1 MMYLQESA
9 MTTPTT
15 SAVTPTADKT
25 GQMYKWTLRFEE
37 VSEEVVFSG
46 RVAFSTAGVLGGVV
60 GHRSFKV
67 HGKSFAI
74 VAFWR
79 FIQ

>member
-1 MMYLQESA
+1 

-25 GQMYKWTLRFEE
+25 GQTYKWTLRFEE

-46 RVAFSTAGVLGGVV
+46 RVAFSVVV
-60 GHRSFKV
+60 GH
-67 HGKSFAI
+67 KSFREHGEKFAM

>member
-1 MMYLQESA
+1 

-25 GQMYKWTLRFEE
+25 GQTYKWTLRLEE
-37 VSEEVVFSG
+37 VSEEVVLSG
-46 RVAFSTAGVLGGVV
+46 RVAFSTADVLGGVV
-60 GHRSFKV
+60 GHKSVRV
-67 HGKSFAI
+67 HGKSFAM

-79 FIQ
+79 YIQ

>member
-1 MMYLQESA
+1 MYQQESA

-25 GQMYKWTLRFEE
+25 GQMYKWTLILEE
-37 VSEEVVFSG
+37 VSVEVVFSG
-46 RVAFSTAGVLGGVV
+46 RVVFSAVV
-60 GHRSFKV
+60 GHKSFRV
-67 HGKSFAI
+67 HGKSFAM

>member
-1 MMYLQESA
+1 

-15 SAVTPTADKT
+15 SAVTPTEDKT
-25 GQMYKWTLRFEE
+25 GQMYKCTLRFEDA
-37 VSEEVVFSG
+37 SEEVVLSG
-46 RVAFSTAGVLGGVV
+46 RVAFSAVV
-60 GHRSFKV
+60 GH
-67 HGKSFAI
+67 KSFREHGERLAM